1 MLERLSFGCGQVTLA
16 SWNARLADE
25 EWKTDPKEN
34 KLLGRRVRRP
44 FGYGFAKGRIV
55 AYLPEGKLEEE
66 EYEMWH
72 VIHDHDGDHEDLEKA
87 EIELAIQ
94 AWEEYTEQEN
104 ALATAAATSLS
115 STSASPFFF
124 FFGLVG
130 LLVISESERRR

>member
-1 MLERLSFGCGQVTLA
+1 MTMASRVLERRLSFGCGQVTLA
-16 SWNARLADE
+16 IWNARLADE

-72 VIHDHDGDHEDLEKA
+72 VIHDHDGDHHDSGHKEHT
-87 EIELAIQ
+87 Q
-94 AWEEYTEQEN
+94 
-104 ALATAAATSLS
+104 
-115 STSASPFFF
+115 
-124 FFGLVG
+124 
-130 LLVISESERRR
+130 

>member
-1 MLERLSFGCGQVTLA
+1 MTLA
-16 SWNARLADE
+16 IWNARLADE

-94 AWEEYTEQEN
+94 AWEEYNEQEN
-104 ALATAAATSLS
+104 ALAAGSTLEGAAG
-115 STSASPFFF
+115 
-124 FFGLVG
+124 GLPAAPVKTYVEG
-130 LLVISESERRR
+130 EDVLCGSKGGGKLR